1 MMKGMLC
8 AVVLLSAL
16 VLSGPCRAD
25 IYTYVD
31 ASGIRHYTNVP
42 GDGRYRQVRLP
53 GLKPASSRMVT
64 REKTRI
70 VRSGKARKRR
80 LAGRRWMGPRSYDRH
95 IRQAASRHRVD
106 PLLIKAIIQTES
118 NFNPRA
124 VSSHGAQGLMQLMP
138 ETARDLQ
145 VKNPFDPRQN
155 IAGGTR
161 YFRRLLDWYNGDL
174 ALSLAAYNAGP
185 GRVPKHGSIPRI
197 PETMA
202 YVNKVLGLY
211 RSYQQGM
218 MVRATSINVR
228 KLVTVN

>member
-1 MMKGMLC
+1 MKSMLC
-8 AVVLLSAL
+8 VVALLSCLLLA
-16 VLSGPCRAD
+16 GPGRAD

-31 ASGIRHYTNVP
+31 ASGVRHYTNVP

-53 GLKPASSRMVT
+53 GLKPVASRT
-64 REKTRI
+64 
-70 VRSGKARKRR
+70 VRSRKPRVVRAGKMKKQRVPRR
-80 LAGRRWMGPRSYDRH
+80 IWMGPRTYDRH

-106 PLLIKAIIQTES
+106 PLLIRAIIQTES

-124 VSSHGAQGLMQLMP
+124 ISSHGAQGLMQLMP

-145 VKNPFDPRQN
+145 VKNPFDPWQN

-185 GRVPKHGSIPRI
+185 GRVPKNGSIPRI

-211 RSYQQGM
+211 RSYQRGT
-218 MVRATSINVR
+218 MVRVTRINVR

>member
-8 AVVLLSAL
+8 TVVLLSAL
-16 VLSGPCRAD
+16 VLAAPSRAD
-25 IYTYVD
+25 IYSYVD
-31 ASGIRHYTNVP
+31 GSGIRHYTNVP
-42 GDGRYRQVRLP
+42 GDGRYRQIRLP
-53 GLKPASSRMVT
+53 GLKPASSRVVS
-64 REKTRI
+64 RKRPPI
-70 VRSGKARKRR
+70 LRAGRARKRR
-80 LAGRRWMGPRSYDRH
+80 VAGKSWMAPRRYDRH
-95 IRQAASRHRVD
+95 IRQAAVRHQVD
-106 PLLIKAIIQTES
+106 PLLIKAIIKTES
-118 NFNPRA
+118 DFNPRA
-124 VSSHGAQGLMQLMP
+124 ISSHGAQGLMQLMP

-145 VKNPFDPRQN
+145 VNNPFDPRQN

-185 GRVPKHGSIPRI
+185 GRVPRHGSIPRI

-211 RSYQQGM
+211 RSYQRGM
-218 MVRATSINVR
+218 MVRATRINVR

>member
-1 MMKGMLC
+1 MMKGILC
-8 AVVLLSAL
+8 AVVVLAILLPA
-16 VLSGPCRAD
+16 GPGRAD
-25 IYTYVD
+25 IYSYVD
-31 ASGIRHYTNVP
+31 GNGIRHYTNVP
-42 GDGRYRQVRLP
+42 GDSRYRQVRLP
-53 GLKPASSRMVT
+53 GLKPVASRVVRTGSRAV
-64 REKTRI
+64 
-70 VRSGKARKRR
+70 VLAGKARKHRVAR
-80 LAGRRWMGPRSYDRH
+80 TWTGPRSYDRH
-95 IRQAASRHRVD
+95 IRRAASRHRVD

-124 VSSHGAQGLMQLMP
+124 ISSHGAQGLMQLMP

-145 VKNPFDPRQN
+145 VKNPFDPGQN

-185 GRVPKHGSIPRI
+185 GRVPRHGSIPRI

-211 RSYQQGM
+211 RSYRRGM
-218 MVRATSINVR
+218 MVQATRINVR
-228 KLVTVN
+228 KLVTVH